1 MKVLII
7 DDDEVFRELVR
18 RTLKDCT
25 LLEADSIENGNKILN
40 ETKLD
45 CVFLDYR
52 LNGISGM
59 EYLKQVN
66 FKETYNI
73 PLIMLTDSEYPGLNE
88 EAKALG
94 AISVISKNLL
104 TVELFSMIRDSI
116 NAYKE
121 NCYFAG
127 KL

>member
-1 MKVLII
+1 MKILII

-25 LLEADSIENGNKILN
+25 LLEADSIENGTKILDA
-40 ETKLD
+40 TKLD

-66 FKETYNI
+66 VKEKYNT
-73 PLIMLTDSEYPGLNE
+73 PLIMVTDSEYP
-88 EAKALG
+88 
-94 AISVISKNLL
+94 SSSQ
-104 TVELFSMIRDSI
+104 T
-116 NAYKE
+116 
-121 NCYFAG
+121 
-127 KL
+127 

>member
-1 MKVLII
+1 MKILII
-7 DDDEVFRELVR
+7 DDDEVFRQLVR
-18 RTLKDCT
+18 RTLQDCT
-25 LLEADSIENGNKILN
+25 LLEADSIESGSKILD

-59 EYLKQVN
+59 EYLKQIN
-66 FKETYNI
+66 FKETYNT
-73 PLIMLTDSEYPGLNE
+73 PLIMFTDSEYPGLNE
-88 EAKALG
+88 EAKMLG

-104 TVELFSMIRDSI
+104 TVELFSMIKNSI
-116 NAYKE
+116 NSYKE

>member
-1 MKVLII
+1 MKILII

-25 LLEADSIENGNKILN
+25 LLEADSIENGTKILDA
-40 ETKLD
+40 TKLD

-66 FKETYNI
+66 VKEKYNT
-73 PLIMLTDSEYPGLNE
+73 PLIMVTDSEYPGLNE

-104 TVELFSMIRDSI
+104 TIELFGMIRDSI
-116 NAYKE
+116 NEYKE
-121 NCYFAG
+121 NCDLAG